1 MRAKINENWIG
12 KNWCVRA
19 RPVGWVFI
27 CRFFQLE
34 PKEIWMFSFVLFGG
48 GFLMDVG
55 QVTSDPAY
63 LRRRS
68 REQLGLMR
76 SRLTSCRR
84 AIHRL
89 PTPSLRCRRCN
100 TGCNTGRPGHPAR
113 HRSSMSRSKKLLPRN
128 IFFFFLTRYVHAH
141 THTHT
146 HEPQFRTIV
155 KFRQKCRCFD
165 IWFKSTRTTGRIS
178 SKHKREK
185 KSIWIWWKCWN
196 S

>member
-1 MRAKINENWIG
+1 MSDPDRLGVHLSVLPARAQ
-12 KNWCVRA
+12 RD
-19 RPVGWVFI
+19 
-27 CRFFQLE
+27 LD
-34 PKEIWMFSFVLFGG
+34 VLRLFCLG

-113 HRSSMSRSKKLLPRN
+113 HRSSMSRRLKKLLPRN
-128 IFFFFLTRYVHAH
+128 IFFFFFNPVCTR

-165 IWFKSTRTTGRIS
+165 IWFKSTRTIGRIS

-185 KSIWIWWKCWN
+185 KKYLN
-196 S
+196 MMKMLK

>member
-1 MRAKINENWIG
+1 MSDPDRLGVHLSVLPARAQ
-12 KNWCVRA
+12 RD
-19 RPVGWVFI
+19 
-27 CRFFQLE
+27 LD
-34 PKEIWMFSFVLFGG
+34 VLRLFCLG

-113 HRSSMSRSKKLLPRN
+113 HRSSMSRRSKKLLPRN
-128 IFFFFLTRYVHAH
+128 IFFVFLFFLFLFLFFKTRYVHAH
-141 THTHT
+141 THTHMS
-146 HEPQFRTIV
+146 R
-155 KFRQKCRCFD
+155 
-165 IWFKSTRTTGRIS
+165 
-178 SKHKREK
+178 
-185 KSIWIWWKCWN
+185 N
-196 S
+196 SGPS